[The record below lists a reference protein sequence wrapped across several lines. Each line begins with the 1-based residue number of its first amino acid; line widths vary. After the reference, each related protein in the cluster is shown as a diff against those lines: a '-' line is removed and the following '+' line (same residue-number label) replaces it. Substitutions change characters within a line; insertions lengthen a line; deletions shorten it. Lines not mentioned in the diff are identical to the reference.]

1 MPAPPADAYQRLI
14 DALTTLAGI
23 GPRSAQRIAFD
34 LLKRPADHTD
44 DLIDALRRFRHD
56 LRACSICGYVSDAD
70 PCRFCTDPKRD
81 PHTVLVVEQPTDALT
96 IDQTG
101 AFRGRYHVLLGR
113 LSPLDA
119 IGPGDLNLDPLLARL
134 DNEPINE
141 IVLGLSP
148 TLEGDGTALY
158 LTDALTQRKPALSVS
173 RLARGLPNGANL
185 NTLSKAVLAD
195 AIHGRR

>member
-1 MPAPPADAYQRLI
+1 MAQPPDAYQRLI

-34 LLKRPADHTD
+34 LLRQPADHTD
-44 DLIDALRRFRHD
+44 ELIEALRRFRHD
-56 LRACSICGYVSDAD
+56 LRVCSICGFVSDSD

-81 PHTVLVVEQPTDALT
+81 PTTVLVVEQPTDVLS

-101 AFRGRYHVLLGR
+101 AYNGRFHVLLGR

-119 IGPGDLNLDPLLARL
+119 VGSGDLNLDPLLDRL
-134 DNEPINE
+134 DSEPIE
-141 IVLGLSP
+141 EVVLGLSP

-158 LTDALTQRKPALSVS
+158 LTEAIAKRKPAVRVS
-173 RLARGLPNGANL
+173 RLARGLPTGTAL

-195 AIHGRR
+195 AIHGRH

>member
-1 MPAPPADAYQRLI
+1 MAQPPDAYQRLI

-34 LLKRPADHTD
+34 LLKQPADHTD
-44 DLIDALRRFRHD
+44 ELIEALRRFRHD
-56 LRACSICGYVSDAD
+56 LRVCSICGFVSDAD

-81 PHTVLVVEQPTDALT
+81 PTTVLVVEQPTDVLS

-101 AFRGRYHVLLGR
+101 AYNGRFHVLLGR

-119 IGPGDLNLDPLLARL
+119 VGAGELNLAPLLDRL
-134 DNEPINE
+134 DSEPIE
-141 IVLGLSP
+141 EVVLGLSP

-158 LTDALTQRKPALSVS
+158 LTEAIAKRKPAVRVS
-173 RLARGLPNGANL
+173 RLARGLPTGTAL

-195 AIHGRR
+195 AIHGRQ

>member
-1 MPAPPADAYQRLI
+1 MPPPDAYHRLI

-44 DLIDALRRFRHD
+44 QLIDALRRFRHD

-81 PHTVLVVEQPTDALT
+81 PHTLLVVEQPTDALT
-96 IDQTG
+96 LDQTG
-101 AFRGRYHVLLGR
+101 VFRGKYHVLLGR
-113 LSPLDA
+113 LSALDA
-119 IGPGDLNLDPLLARL
+119 VGPGDLNLDPLLKRL
-134 DNEPINE
+134 DTEPVNEVI
-141 IVLGLSP
+141 LGLSP
-148 TLEGDGTALY
+148 TLEGDGTALF
-158 LTDALTQRKPALSVS
+158 LTDAIHERKPDVTVS
-173 RLARGLPNGANL
+173 RLARGLPAGTHL

-195 AIHGRR
+195 AIHGRH